1 MNGGVAWANAL
12 QALALFA
19 ASPPEFGG
27 VAVRAGA
34 GPVRDAWLKLL
45 TETLAADTPL
55 RRVPLHVRDDRLLGG
70 LDLAATLR
78 AGRPVEQKG
87 LLAEA
92 DGGIVIL
99 AMAERL
105 DAGTS
110 ARTQCSPR

>member
-1 MNGGVAWANAL
+1 MSGGVAWANAL
-12 QALALFA
+12 QALTLFVDR
-19 ASPPEFGG
+19 PPELGG
-27 VAVRAGA
+27 IAVRAGA
-34 GPVRDAWLKLL
+34 GPVRDKWLKLL
-45 TETLAADTPL
+45 EEALPAGTPL
-55 RRVPLHVRDDRLLGG
+55 RRIPLHVRDDRLLGG

-110 ARTQCSPR
+110 ARTQCCPR